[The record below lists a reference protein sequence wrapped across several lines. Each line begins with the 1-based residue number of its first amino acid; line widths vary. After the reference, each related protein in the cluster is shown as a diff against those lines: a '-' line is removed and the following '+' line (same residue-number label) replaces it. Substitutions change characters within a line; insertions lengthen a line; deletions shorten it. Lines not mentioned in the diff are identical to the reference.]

1 MKRYKRLALAPGGS
15 VAPSFEQAVIVAK
28 NTLADGWSL
37 GAALLRAPRRVG
49 AIAPSGNAL
58 ADAMAREIPG
68 GDGIV
73 IELGGGTGSVTAGL
87 LRAGIAAERLVVVE
101 QDARLCNRLQRR
113 FPQCTVVCGDACN
126 LRALLIANGAD
137 DPTKAV
143 VSCLPMLA
151 MSLTEQDKLL
161 TGAWCVTGGC
171 GPLIQFTYGL
181 RCPASAA
188 LLAKSGARAQ
198 RRAWIWRNVPPAS
211 VWRLEIHAS
220 AEVNSGLRCTE
231 PTAATPIA
239 RASIHLEDY
248 A

>member
-1 MKRYKRLALAPGGS
+1 
-15 VAPSFEQAVIVAK
+15 VAK

-87 LRAGIAAERLVVVE
+87 LRAGIAADRLVVV
-101 QDARLCNRLQRR
+101 
-113 FPQCTVVCGDACN
+113 
-126 LRALLIANGAD
+126 
-137 DPTKAV
+137 
-143 VSCLPMLA
+143 
-151 MSLTEQDKLL
+151 EQDKLL

-181 RCPASAA
+181 RCPATAA

-220 AEVNSGLRCTE
+220 AEVNSEFDHVRH
-231 PTAATPIA
+231 TP
-239 RASIHLEDY
+239 
-248 A
+248 